1 MVSGTTKSELSWGM
15 LLLVLRSGYDIFSK
29 MSICERACGS
39 SSRDIIGFSFVQTR
53 ITLKFQVPERNSG
66 ESSEKASCGAVERC
80 DLVDETQHAIFDT

>member
-39 SSRDIIGFSFVQTR
+39 SSRDIIGFSFVQRTR
-53 ITLKFQVPERNSG
+53 KKPYINAVKYGFKLQPKVPRNSG
-66 ESSEKASCGAVERC
+66 VE
-80 DLVDETQHAIFDT
+80 F